1 MDQQVLDGMKRWPNV
16 PDVIGW
22 LRLDRRGRWL
32 LIDRN
37 TPGFDEALHG
47 RGSPITN
54 EQIIAFIGR
63 NYASTDDGRWY
74 WQNGPQRAFAELDLA
89 PWIARVV
96 ERGDDGRLELVTHTG
111 LACEDIRSWH
121 VDAQGVLYAATEHG
135 PCAVHDLDLG
145 SLDIELDID
154 PDVDA
159 DAPPHAGRHGDATDG
174 EATGGDAPRGRLV
187 WNGRSH
193 PLEPAP
199 PLLAGVVLSPLAASR
214 QAG

>member
-1 MDQQVLDGMKRWPNV
+1 MDQQVLDAMKRWPNV

-37 TPGFDEALHG
+37 APGFDEARHG

-54 EQIIAFIGR
+54 EQIIAFIER

-96 ERGDDGRLELVTHTG
+96 EHGDGRLGLVTHTG

-145 SLDIELDID
+145 SLDIELD
-154 PDVDA
+154 VDA
-159 DAPPHAGRHGDATDG
+159 DPAPPAGRNDDAADDG
-174 EATGGDAPRGRLV
+174 PAPGGRLV

-193 PLEPAP
+193 PLEPAA